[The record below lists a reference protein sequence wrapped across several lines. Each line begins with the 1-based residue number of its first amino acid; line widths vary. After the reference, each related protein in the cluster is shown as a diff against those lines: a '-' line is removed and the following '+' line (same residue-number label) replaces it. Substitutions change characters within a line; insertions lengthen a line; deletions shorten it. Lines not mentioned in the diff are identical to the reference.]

1 MFKKLFFPLIAVT
14 LSLNAQ
20 AQTTAVSF
28 HSTNG
33 NYWQMKTETV
43 TANVGTANVIIRTSQ
58 PRQTFKGWGTCFNEL
73 DYDAWSLLSTADRE
87 LFVKRV
93 FNPNGDLRL
102 TVGRIPV
109 GASDYACDWYSCD
122 ETTAN
127 GTNADGT
134 ANFATDFAME
144 HFTIARDQTK
154 IIPSIKEA
162 LSQNPGM
169 TFWASPWSPPQ
180 WMKTNKHYA
189 QRAAGDNGCP
199 INVPPYTNDQFI
211 DDEDYYNAY
220 CLYFDKFIQAYKD
233 EGINITGL
241 AYQNEAYSNTP
252 YPGCSWTAATT
263 AKFLGKYL
271 GPYMAQ
277 HQPDLTLIV
286 GTMNTNRYDVY
297 QTILSDADVAR
308 YCKQVGFQWEGGQRI
323 GNVREDYPGYELV
336 QTESEC
342 GSGTFDWN
350 AAAHTFQLCNHYLA
364 GGVTTYTYWNAILQD
379 KGVSHWGWVQN
390 ALVRVNSTTNTAT
403 YCPEYYAYKHYTH
416 LIPEGS
422 QILTCD
428 ETNLVTSALTP
439 DGNVVVIVGNND
451 ASEKTLTIDID
462 GKALVCN
469 LAPKSFA
476 SYVIGTETTVAKML
490 KSEAQ
495 GLVDI
500 ESASLTSAQTSALT
514 AAISTNTYSALVA
527 ALADVES
534 HNTILNPSFTTDA
547 SGWTVANVA
556 ASGDF
561 RQATVQGKT
570 CYNNWSNNFTSMD
583 IHQDLSGLA
592 PGIYTITAKSLC
604 GEGNI
609 NDQHVYAETSTHLL
623 TSPVK
628 ADDVWN
634 ANNWET
640 QTTPSIYVAE
650 GDYLRVGYAST
661 SGGGT
666 KGWFCVTDF
675 ELTRVGDLTDDFDL
689 TVGRKADAL
698 QTAKDAYLNVAEQAR
713 LLAVNEAYVESYR
726 EQLSTLIADQR
737 TTLASLTIPALVQN
751 LQRELEAQMDVVRA
765 HPVATAYA
773 PTAVAEGT
781 FLLYDLS
788 AGKFFTYN
796 PSSTNFP
803 ALSDDPTRMVLSS
816 NGEGTYA
823 IKYIDVNYL
832 KIGVWNGNYIFGDA
846 TDAADTKWVFTPV
859 DGKTN
864 TYTISTSDY
873 AETKTSGTYYINGS
887 NATTTAAEAHEFI
900 LVSPTEYVRCS
911 GNATF
916 MVVSPAI
923 TSATTSGWSR
933 DNNNAR
939 GYAENPAAIQSDAH
953 NGYGISHWR
962 GSAITNSKLIYQ
974 SISDLPAGTYKLEAY
989 AAATVW
995 NNDNGADNREGVS
1008 LFAEG
1013 SSTSKETKETA
1024 VTTATYAKYTVY
1036 YTLDEGETM
1045 TIGLR
1050 AGATNANNWVFL
1062 SDVTLTYCGQRLV
1075 LDENYT
1081 EAPEG
1086 ENVDVLLQRTFYQ
1099 GWNTLVLPFNL
1110 SSDELTELFGDD
1122 AETATLTSAE
1132 ADGEGNLQ
1140 VRFTKQSAIAA
1151 NTPCLLYVGKDLTIS
1166 RTLKNKNVSPA
1177 ANPTTAGTALSFV
1190 GTYTAYAG
1198 GASPLTTSD
1207 YILAAAETFKRATL
1221 GHAIKAYRAYL
1232 KANDGAPVK
1241 ANVIHYIIDNQET
1254 GIGSVVGMEDAK
1266 TDNVFDLTGRRVRQP
1281 RHGLY
1286 IVNGV
1291 KTIVK

>member
-1 MFKKLFFPLIAVT
+1 MKAFPFLLLT
-14 LSLNAQ
+14 LLPIGMQ
-20 AQTTAVSF
+20 AQTTAVGF

-33 NYWQMKTETV
+33 NYWKMKPATV
-43 TANVGTANVIIRTSQ
+43 TDKVGTAQVVIRTDAPQ
-58 PRQTFKGWGTCFNEL
+58 QTFKGWGTCFNEL
-73 DYDAWSLLSTADRE
+73 DYDAWSLLSETDRT
-87 LFVKRV
+87 LFTKRV

-122 ETTAN
+122 ETTAD

-144 HFTIARDQTK
+144 HFTIARDRTK

-189 QRAAGDNGCP
+189 QRVTSDNGCP
-199 INVPPYTNDQFI
+199 FGVTPYDNDQFI
-211 DDEDYYNAY
+211 DDKDYYNAY
-220 CLYFDKFIQAYKD
+220 CLYFDKFIQAYKA

-277 HQPDLTLIV
+277 HRPGLTLIV
-286 GTMNTNRYDVY
+286 GTMNTNRYDVF
-297 QTILSDADVAR
+297 QTILSDDDVAR

-390 ALVRVNSTTNTAT
+390 ALVRVNSTTHTAT

-416 LIPEGS
+416 LIPAGS

-428 ETNLVTSALTP
+428 ESNLLTSALTP
-439 DGNVVVIVGNND
+439 DGNVIVIVGND
-451 ASEKTLTIDID
+451 ATTDKTLTVEINDKVLICEV
-462 GKALVCN
+462 A
-469 LAPKSFA
+469 AKSFA
-476 SYVIGTETTVAKML
+476 SYVVGTEATVAKVL

-495 GLVDI
+495 GLVDV
-500 ESASLTSAQTSALT
+500 EAGTLGTTATQTLSSAIA
-514 AAISTNTYSALVA
+514 TNTYDALFTALTTAGQTA
-527 ALADVES
+527 AGAIV
-534 HNTILNPSFTTDA
+534 NPSFATDA
-547 SGWTVANVA
+547 DGWNVANQA
-556 ASGDF
+556 ASADAHQG
-561 RQATVQGKT
+561 TVLGRT
-570 CYNNWSNNFTSMD
+570 CYNNWSNNFTSMN
-583 IHQDLSGLA
+583 IYQDVYGLQA
-592 PGIYTITAKSLC
+592 GLYTVSAKSVC
-604 GEGNI
+604 GGGNI
-609 NDQHVYAETSTHLL
+609 NDQHVYAETSTHIME
-623 TSPVK
+623 SPVK
-628 ADDVWN
+628 TDDVWD

-640 QTTPSIYVAE
+640 QTTPRIYVAE

-751 LQRELEAQMDVVRA
+751 LQRELEAKMEVVRA
-765 HPVATAYA
+765 HSVATAIN
-773 PTAVAEGT
+773 PSAVAAGT

-823 IKYIDVNYL
+823 IKYVDVNYL
-832 KIGVWNGNYIFGDA
+832 KIGVSNVNYIFGDA
-846 TDAADTKWVFTPV
+846 TDAANTKWVFTPV

-864 TYTISTSDY
+864 TYTISTSEY
-873 AETKTSGTYYINGS
+873 AEKGTTGTYYINGS

-911 GNATF
+911 GNATC

-923 TSATTSGWSR
+923 TNATTSGWSR
-933 DNNNAR
+933 DNNNAK

-989 AAATVW
+989 AAATVF
-995 NNDNGADNREGVS
+995 NNNSGADNREGVS
-1008 LFAEG
+1008 LFAAG
-1013 SSTSKETKETA
+1013 SSTSKETA

-1122 AETATLTSAE
+1122 AETATLTSAK
-1132 ADGEGNLQ
+1132 ADDEGNLQ

-1207 YILAAAETFKRATL
+1207 YILAAAETFKHATQ

-1232 KANDGAPVK
+1232 KANEGASVK